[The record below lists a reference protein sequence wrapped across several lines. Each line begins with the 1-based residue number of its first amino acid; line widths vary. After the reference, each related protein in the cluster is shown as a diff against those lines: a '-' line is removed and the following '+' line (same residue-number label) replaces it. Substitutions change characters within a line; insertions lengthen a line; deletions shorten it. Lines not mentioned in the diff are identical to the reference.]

1 MDKSANEI
9 IKELVIKHKGDN
21 VGFVLACEAY
31 RGVNGDIYEKI
42 INSSEYKM
50 ARQKVAAISG

>member
-1 MDKSANEI
+1 MSENVDEI

-21 VGFVLACEAY
+21 VGFVLACESY
-31 RGVNGDIYEKI
+31 RGINGDIYEKI

>member
-1 MDKSANEI
+1 MSENVDEI
-9 IKELVIKHKGDN
+9 IKKLVIKHKGDN
-21 VGFVLACEAY
+21 VGFVLACESY
-31 RGVNGDIYEKI
+31 RGINGDIYEKI

>member
-1 MDKSANEI
+1 MSENVDEI
-9 IKELVIKHKGDN
+9 IKKLVDKHKGDN
-21 VGFVLACEAY
+21 VGFVLACESY

>member
-1 MDKSANEI
+1 MSENVDEI
-9 IKELVIKHKGDN
+9 IKKLVIEHKGDN
-21 VGFVLACEAY
+21 VGFVLACESY

>member
-1 MDKSANEI
+1 MDKSADEI
-9 IKELVIKHKGDN
+9 IKELVNKHKGDN
-21 VGFVLACEAY
+21 VGFVLACESY

-50 ARQKVAAISG
+50 ARVRIAAISG

>member
-1 MDKSANEI
+1 MSENVDEI
-9 IKELVIKHKGDN
+9 IKMLVIKHKGDN
-21 VGFVLACEAY
+21 VGFVLACESY

>member
-1 MDKSANEI
+1 MSENVDEI
-9 IKELVIKHKGDN
+9 IKKLVIKHKGDN
-21 VGFVLACEAY
+21 VGFVLACESY